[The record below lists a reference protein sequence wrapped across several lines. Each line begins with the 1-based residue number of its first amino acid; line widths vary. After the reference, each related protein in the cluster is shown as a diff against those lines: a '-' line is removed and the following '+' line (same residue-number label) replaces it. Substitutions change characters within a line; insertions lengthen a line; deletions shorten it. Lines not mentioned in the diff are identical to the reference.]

1 MDYCMVTA
9 LEEKPDEERSLKN
22 RIGIVVVVTSLVT
35 SVAMGDMY
43 YDQTGDI
50 ATGNANLDIT
60 SVEMSTSGW
69 DLLVTITVDDLNA
82 DWGKY
87 MVFMDYGDDYLGNG
101 SGAPDNNNPWGRDV
115 NGHEGFD
122 SFTGIW
128 LDGGGGMSQYAWS
141 SMSWYEQ
148 YSGPYVDIDFDSNS
162 ITFGYMDLAYT
173 LGSNGV
179 TEIGF
184 EVGTTGGGTGDPAI
198 DLLGN
203 EGVQPGWGSG
213 STITDLQYFTI
224 PGPSAFALLA
234 MGGLC
239 RRRRH

>member
-1 MDYCMVTA
+1 MA
-9 LEEKPDEERSLKN
+9 
-22 RIGIVVVVTSLVT
+22 
-35 SVAMGDMY
+35 DMY
-43 YDQTGDI
+43 YDPVGDI

-60 SVEMSTSGW
+60 SVEMTTSGW
-69 DLLVTITVDDLNA
+69 DLVVTITVNNLDA

-87 MVFMDYGDDYLGNG
+87 MVFMDYGDNYLGNG
-101 SGAPDNNNPWGRDV
+101 SGAPDNNNPWGRNV
-115 NGHEGFD
+115 SGYEGFD

-128 LDGGGGMSQYAWS
+128 IDGGGGLSQNVWGS
-141 SMSWYEQ
+141 GGWYEQ
-148 YSGPYVDIDFDSNS
+148 YSGPYVDIDWDSNS
-162 ITFGYMDLAYT
+162 ITFGYMDLAYA
-173 LGSNGV
+173 LGENGV

-184 EVGTTGGGTGDPAI
+184 EVGTTGGGWGDPAI

-224 PGPSAFALLA
+224 PAPSAIVLLA
-234 MGGLC
+234 MAGLG